1 MILLAINWGIVG
13 VKVAQLLLA
22 LSILVVLHEF
32 GHYITARWFGCR
44 VEKFFLFF
52 DPWFA
57 LVKKK
62 IGDTVYGIGWLPLG
76 GYVKISGMIDE
87 SMDKEQLK
95 QPPKEWEF
103 RSKPAW
109 QRLIVMLGGIIMNVL
124 VAFVIYA
131 FILMIWGE
139 KKVPASSMKYGV
151 HIGDSTLM
159 SIGFRDG
166 DKILGV
172 DGTPIYDLTKFKKK
186 LITAKQVQLERE
198 GKQINIDLPVDFIGR
213 LIENKN
219 QRRTGFVDVRTPALV
234 YRVPDTSAAYRA
246 GIRSNDLIVGIDSTR
261 LQFYDELYTQLQKN
275 KGKNVLVTVNRNGI
289 DTSFNAKVQVDEEN
303 EGYLGVGLYN
313 GNLRQMDSLGWL
325 KLEVTKYG
333 FFSAFPAGVRT
344 TFNEL
349 SDYLQQFKAILN
361 PKTGGYKGVGGFK
374 AIGSIFSP
382 TWDWEWFWRMTA
394 MLSVILAFMNLLPI
408 PALDGGHVMFTLYEM
423 ITRRKPNEKFLE
435 YAQMAGMILLLLLM
449 LYANGNDWFG
459 WGK

>member
-1 MILLAINWGIVG
+1 MVLLAINWASVG
-13 VKVAQLLLA
+13 MQVAQLLLA
-22 LSILVVLHEF
+22 LSILVILHEF

-62 IGDTVYGIGWLPLG
+62 VGETIYGIGWLPLG

-87 SMDKEQLK
+87 SMDKEAMK

-131 FILMIWGE
+131 FVLMLWGE
-139 KKVPASSMKYGV
+139 KKVPSSSMKYGV

-159 SIGFRDG
+159 KIGFKNG

-172 DGTPIYDLTKFKKK
+172 DGKPVYDLTKFKKK
-186 LITAKQVQLERE
+186 LIAAEQVQIERD
-198 GKQINIDLPVDFIGR
+198 GKELNIDLPINFIGQ

-219 QRRTGFVDVRTPALV
+219 QKRNGFIEVRVPALV
-234 YRVPDTSAAYRA
+234 KNVPDTSLIYKA
-246 GIRSNDLIVGIDSTR
+246 GIRKNDLIVGIDSVR
-261 LQFYDELYTQLQKN
+261 FMFYDQMYSQLQQH
-275 KGKNVLVTVNRNGI
+275 KGKNVLLTVNRDGK
-289 DTSFNAKVQVDEEN
+289 DTSFNARVQVSNDDE
-303 EGYLGVGLYN
+303 GILGIQRYGSL
-313 GNLRQMDSLGWL
+313 QEMDSLGWL
-325 KLEVTKYG
+325 KFEVTKYS
-333 FFSAFPAGVRT
+333 FFKAFPAGVRT
-344 TFNEL
+344 TFEEL
-349 SDYLQQFKAILN
+349 GNYIDQFKMILN
-361 PKTGGYKGVGGFK
+361 PRTEGYKGLGGFK

-394 MLSVILAFMNLLPI
+394 MLSIILAFMNLLPI

-423 ITRRKPNEKFLE
+423 ITRRKPNQKFLE
-435 YAQMAGMILLLLLM
+435 YAQVAGMILLLLLM

>member
-1 MILLAINWGIVG
+1 MVLLTINWSAVG
-13 VKVAQLLLA
+13 MQVAQLLLA
-22 LSILVVLHEF
+22 LSILVILHEF
-32 GHYITARWFGCR
+32 GHYITAKWFGCR

-62 IGDTVYGIGWLPLG
+62 VGDTIYGVGWLPLG

-87 SMDKEQLK
+87 SMDKETMKL
-95 QPPKEWEF
+95 PPKEWEF

-131 FILMIWGE
+131 FVLMIWGE

-159 SIGFRDG
+159 KIGFKDG

-172 DGTPIYDLTKFKKK
+172 DGKPVYDLTRFKKK
-186 LITAKQVQLERE
+186 LITGRQVQIERNGQE
-198 GKQINIDLPVDFIGR
+198 TNINLPEDFIGQ

-219 QRRTGFVDVRTPALV
+219 QKRNGFVEVRMPALI
-234 YRVPDTSAAYRA
+234 YDLPDTSVAYKA
-246 GIRSNDLIVGIDSTR
+246 GIRKNDLITGIDSNKV
-261 LQFYDELYTQLQKN
+261 QFYDEMYSLLQKN
-275 KGKNVLVTVNRNGI
+275 KGNNILLTVNRNGK
-289 DTSFNAKVQVDEEN
+289 DTSVNTRVLIDEDG
-303 EGYLGVGLYN
+303 EGILGVRLYSSLN
-313 GNLRQMDSLGWL
+313 QMDSLGWL

-333 FFSAFPAGVRT
+333 FFSAFPAGIKT
-344 TFNEL
+344 TFSEL
-349 SDYLQQFKAILN
+349 GDYVQQFKMILN
-361 PKTGGYKGVGGFK
+361 PKTGGYKGLGGFK

-382 TWDWEWFWRMTA
+382 SWSWEWFWRMTA
-394 MLSVILAFMNLLPI
+394 MLSIILAFMNLLPI

-423 ITRRKPNEKFLE
+423 ITKRKPNQKFLE
-435 YAQMAGMILLLLLM
+435 YAQVAGMILLLLLM

>member
-1 MILLAINWGIVG
+1 MLLLAINWGVVG
-13 VKVAQLLLA
+13 VKAGQLILA
-22 LSILVVLHEF
+22 LSILVILHEF

-62 IGDTVYGIGWLPLG
+62 IGNTVYGIGWLPLG

-87 SMDKEQLK
+87 SMDKEAMK

-109 QRLIVMLGGIIMNVL
+109 QRLIIMLGGIIMNVL

-131 FILMIWGE
+131 FVLMIWGE
-139 KKVPASSMKYGV
+139 KKVPASSMKFGV

-159 SIGFRDG
+159 KIGLKDG

-172 DGTPIYDLTKFKKK
+172 DGKPVYDLTRFRKK
-186 LITAKQVQLERE
+186 LITATQVQIERD
-198 GKQINIDLPVDFIGR
+198 GKQLNIDLPVDFIGQ

-219 QRRTGFVDVRTPALV
+219 QKRTGFVDVRIPALV
-234 YRVPDTSAAYRA
+234 YDLPDTSHAYKS
-246 GIRSNDLIVGIDSTR
+246 GIRKNDLITGIDSSKV
-261 LQFYDELYTQLQKN
+261 QFYDEMYTQLQKN
-275 KGKNVLVTVNRNGI
+275 RGKDILLTVNRNGK
-289 DTSFNAKVQVDEEN
+289 DTSFTTKVLVNDDG
-303 EGYLGVGLYN
+303 EGILGIRLYSSPQ
-313 GNLRQMDSLGWL
+313 QMDSLGWL
-325 KLEVTKYG
+325 KLEVKKYG
-333 FFSAFPAGVRT
+333 FFSAFPAGVT
-344 TFNEL
+344 MTFTEL
-349 SDYLQQFKAILN
+349 SDYVQNFKVILN
-361 PKTGGYKGVGGFK
+361 PKTGGYKGLGGFK